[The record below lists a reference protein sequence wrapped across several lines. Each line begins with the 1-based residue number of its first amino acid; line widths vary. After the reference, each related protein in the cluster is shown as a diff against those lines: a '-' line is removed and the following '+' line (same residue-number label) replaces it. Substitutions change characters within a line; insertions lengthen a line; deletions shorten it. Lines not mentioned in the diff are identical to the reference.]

1 MEETT
6 EEERKEYHKLYCRDY
21 YYKNRDK
28 ILEGQRLRRQN
39 PEFRKKMKK
48 YYREYYRVNREKIL
62 QQSRHRRN
70 CAYSHKNIK
79 EPKENCIEIVRGSF
93 TITFD

>member
-1 MEETT
+1 MEEVTD
-6 EEERKEYHKLYCRDY
+6 EERKENHKIYCREY

-62 QQSRHRRN
+62 QQSRNRRN
-70 CAYSHKNIK
+70 CAYEHKTIK
-79 EPKENCIEIVRGSF
+79 DPKENCIEIVRGNF